1 MVELFTSISLW
12 SIFANYFSLKLIKTE
27 DLDPNR
33 NYIFGYHP
41 HGLAIVGAG
50 GNFLTE
56 ATQFSTLFPGI
67 RPHLMILRFQFLV
80 PFSRE
85 FFLKLGNNENII
97 IKAHHRMSCFFCY
110 F

>member
-41 HGLAIVGAG
+41 HGLATVGAG